1 MPLTPLDIKKK
12 DFSRSLRGFDP
23 GEVSAFLETIADE
36 FDRTA
41 AAVRGAEQRVTDL
54 ERQLSQYASLERNIQ
69 QALVQAQES
78 AAKTL
83 DAVQRE
89 ASVKLREAELEAS
102 RILEQAR
109 RESEKIVG
117 QAQQD
122 VNSFTEEIA
131 SLRAMRGTL
140 LARIKTF
147 LTQQAQALRELERD
161 DLTPLQPEPHA
172 MFNVSIDEILKRLE

>member
-12 DFSRSLRGFDP
+12 EFSRSMRGFDP
-23 GEVSAFLETIADE
+23 GEVSGFLESVAEE
-36 FDRTA
+36 FDRLA
-41 AAVRGAEQRVTDL
+41 ASQRNAEQRLADL
-54 ERQLSQYASLERNIQ
+54 ERQLAQYSTLERNIQ

-89 ASVKLREAELEAS
+89 SGVKLREAELEAG
-102 RILEQAR
+102 RILDNAR
-109 RESEKIVG
+109 RDADKIVG
-117 QAQQD
+117 QAQHD
-122 VNSFTEEIA
+122 VSRFSEEIA

-147 LTQQAQALRELERD
+147 LTQQAQALRELEVEDRPTHD
-161 DLTPLQPEPHA
+161 SSSGT
-172 MFNVSIDEILKRLE
+172 MFNVPIDEILKSLE